1 MLYGVSLGPGDP
13 KLLTVRA
20 VEVIRSADEVIVP
33 GKLAEGIVREY
44 RREIRVVEFPMG
56 NADSVVV
63 ELSREL
69 AERCVGEDIAFCA
82 LGDVMFFST
91 FQDVFREVRKRNP
104 SVPVEL
110 VPGVPSFTAV
120 FSRIGVFVDAPLR
133 VVTQDEWDERFV
145 VVLKAKNSREIS
157 EKLEKLG
164 FEVVEVERM
173 YMDGEYVGRPK
184 EESSYF
190 TLLVGWK

>member
-13 KLLTVRA
+13 RLLTVRA

-33 GKLAEGIVREY
+33 GRLAEGIVREY

-69 AERCVGEDIAFCA
+69 AERCVGEEIAFCA

-104 SVPVEL
+104 SVQIEL
-110 VPGVPSFTAV
+110 IPGVPSFTAV

-145 VVLKAKNSREIS
+145 AVLKAKNSGEIS
-157 EKLEKLG
+157 KKLEKLG
-164 FEVVEVERM
+164 FEVVEAERM